1 MFPSSSPSQYS
12 WCSQVFLDPLSML
25 SSLFAQSLDAL
36 RPPLGTCVQSA
47 VKGSSNSL
55 TTLMELRQ
63 VHSVMAHSV
72 AECITACSCFFVICQ
87 AALRFV
93 KGLERA
99 LASVDGKI
107 VCCSV
112 YGLCI
117 SSSFCS
123 WSSLVQVA

>member
-1 MFPSSSPSQYS
+1 M
-12 WCSQVFLDPLSML
+12 
-25 SSLFAQSLDAL
+25 
-36 RPPLGTCVQSA
+36 QSA

-72 AECITACSCFFVICQ
+72 AECIMACSCFFVFCQ

-107 VCCSV
+107 VVVVFTKYVSFPPSAP
-112 YGLCI
+112 GL
-117 SSSFCS
+117 
-123 WSSLVQVA
+123 A